1 MRIHFDTEVRIVPV
15 VLVTYVTDDFG
26 NEVRLP
32 TYKDLDYRAQ
42 PIARAREFIEE
53 GEVH

>member
-1 MRIHFDTEVRIVPV
+1 MRTLFESEIRFVPV
-15 VLVTYVTDDFG
+15 ILVTYVTDDFG
-26 NEVRLP
+26 NEIQLP
-32 TYKDLDYRAQ
+32 MCHEIDYRAK